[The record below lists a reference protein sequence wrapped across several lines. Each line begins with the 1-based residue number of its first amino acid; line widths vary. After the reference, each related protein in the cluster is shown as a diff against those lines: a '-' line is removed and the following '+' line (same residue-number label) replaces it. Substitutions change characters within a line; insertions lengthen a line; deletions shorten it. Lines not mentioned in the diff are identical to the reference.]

1 MFVNLGCGP
10 EKYEGRDE
18 EKEEYIGVDS
28 NPVHDPDVCMDM
40 IQYVEQLNAC
50 SVDAFRCVNCLSMLT
65 GIQIF
70 VLFNEMHRT
79 LKMDGYIYIEQMLV
93 HYEGGSFNAKAWT
106 TPLDQTHWSIYTL
119 KCFQRGAT
127 QKYRGVRPWL
137 IQSKL
142 ITVEGVLKANL
153 KPVLG
158 DGHEEATF
166 ERWLR
171 SVTQ

>member
-1 MFVNLGCGP
+1 MIVNLGSGS
-10 EKYEGRDE
+10 EH
-18 EKEEYIGVDS
+18 YIGDDERAWVRVDN
-28 NPVHDPDVCMDM
+28 NPIHRPDVCMGM
-40 IQYVEQLNAC
+40 IQYVERLNAC
-50 SVDAFRCVNCLSMLT
+50 SVDAFRCANCLGMMT

-70 VLFNEMHRT
+70 ILFNEMHRT
-79 LKMDGYIYIEQMLV
+79 LEKADGYIYIEQMLV

-127 QKYRGVRPWL
+127 QKYRGVKPWL

-142 ITVEGVLKANL
+142 ITVDGVLKANL
-153 KPVLG
+153 KPVPG